1 MNRIFKIELEKKRM
15 YQLSAGFT
23 LMFMLT
29 VFVVAQIITYRG
41 LSKDDELQ
49 QKRMQVQ
56 ELIKLEFLP
65 RPEETPKRFSQTP
78 TRITVEKKS
87 ANFRK
92 EAQAVPQ
99 EATPSVA
106 AISGGFDLQK
116 LITRRSVS
124 ARRGGGGQQNPE
136 HTGVSVATE
145 NQVSSILDLDSD
157 QAYSDKHAPMTASK
171 RGVAGGGSG
180 LRVAVG
186 AGRGPG
192 AGTNGLG
199 VAGDG
204 LDGAAFTGS
213 GSGKGRSVRGTGTGN
228 GDARITLPSVAG
240 GDDAAIDLHALIKW
254 MKAHPGP
261 IPKLVA
267 YDMGHRGDDLSS
279 SVPFTLGGRQYR
291 LYLSCNE
298 MELLL
303 RICMVEAEDYTL
315 LKDNGI
321 KESSNYLT
329 VGDVVKK
336 AGDIQSLISSRQAP
350 AERADRFYQIFWS
363 WWQQQD
369 IG

>member
-1 MNRIFKIELEKKRM
+1 MIRIIKTELEKGRL
-15 YQLSAGFT
+15 YRLSAGVT
-23 LMFMLT
+23 LVFMLT
-29 VFVVAQIITYRG
+29 VFIFAQIITYSG
-41 LSKDDELQ
+41 MKKDEASQ
-49 QKRMQVQ
+49 QNRMQVQ
-56 ELIKLEFLP
+56 ELIKLQFQP
-65 RPEETPKRFSQTP
+65 RPEETPKKFTQRP
-78 TRITVEKKS
+78 TRITVEKKI
-87 ANFRK
+87 ANFQK
-92 EAQAVPQ
+92 EAQAVEQKP
-99 EATPSVA
+99 TPSA
-106 AISGGFDLQK
+106 ATLAGGFDLQK
-116 LITRRSVS
+116 LISRRSVS

-136 HTGVSVATE
+136 HTGVSVADE
-145 NQVSSILDLDSD
+145 NQVSSILDLDSEH
-157 QAYSDKHAPMTASK
+157 AYSDNHTPTTASK
-171 RGVAGGGSG
+171 RALAGGGNG

-186 AGRGPG
+186 SGRGPG

-204 LDGAAFTGS
+204 VDGSAFAGS

-279 SVPFTLGGRQYR
+279 SVPFTMGGRQFR

-298 MELLL
+298 IEMLL
-303 RICMVEAEDYTL
+303 RICLVEADDYTL

-329 VGDVVKK
+329 IGDVVKK

-363 WWQQQD
+363 WWQQQN